1 MSYDQYKELTPGDL
15 QQVFVKYGARTV
27 MREAE
32 GALIYGVPWG
42 TAYILPKTATDYA
55 QHTAQLVAKIL
66 EWYGPR
72 AVYELWSC
80 VEKREQE
87 KEKRNK
93 HVRELCDAVGY
104 GDDQ

>member
-1 MSYDQYKELTPGDL
+1 MSYDQYKELMPADFRKVL
-15 QQVFVKYGARTV
+15 VEYGARIVVQDTQ
-27 MREAE
+27 

-55 QHTAQLVAKIL
+55 QYTAQLVAKIL

-72 AVYELWSC
+72 AVYVLWSC